1 MRKDPRGAT
10 RFLPAA
16 VLASGCLLIGG
27 VRQQSRLQPVAPLAS
42 IPAAFGEYRGTDQ
55 TIAAEERRVAGM
67 SDYVM
72 RVYARDS
79 ASAFS
84 VYVGYY
90 DYQVQGKT
98 IHSPRNC
105 LPGAGWEV
113 LQGGTIP
120 IDVAGR
126 QYRVNR
132 YLLANGRSKALVYYW
147 YQGRGRVEANE
158 YRVKWNLLRDAALTG
173 RTEESLVRIVM
184 PVGDSA
190 LAKIGR
196 AEGGATTTTTDEA
209 ALDTVAT
216 RVAHDLIPAVS
227 RIMPPARS

>member
-1 MRKDPRGAT
+1 MREPRGAI

-27 VRQQSRLQPVAPLAS
+27 VRQQSHLRPVAPLAT
-42 IPAAFGEYRGTDQ
+42 IPAAFGDYRGSDK
-55 TIAAEERRVAGM
+55 TIGDEERRVAGM
-67 SDYVM
+67 TDYVM
-72 RVYARDS
+72 RVYSRDT

-120 IDVAGR
+120 IDVAGQR
-126 QYRVNR
+126 YQVNR
-132 YLLANGRSKALVYYW
+132 FMLANGKAKALVYYW
-147 YQGRGRVEANE
+147 YQGRGHVESNE
-158 YRVKWNLLRDAALTG
+158 YRVKWNLLRDAALSG

-190 LAKIGR
+190 LVN
-196 AEGGATTTTTDEA
+196 EGARDSGTKPTDAA
-209 ALDTVAT
+209 ALDSLAT
-216 RVAHDLIPAVS
+216 RVARDLIPAVS
-227 RIMPPARS
+227 RIMPPARA